1 MKRKYLPENFNMGNM
16 KKAFDESYELLS
28 EVNEAFHI
36 KMEKI
41 YKKKNMDVDM
51 FCDCTNLHKKFYKEF
66 LREGYIPRM
75 DTFVSMCMG
84 FGLDLAT
91 AESLLASTRFS
102 FDRRNKI
109 HCAYMFLLTRYQGLC
124 IEDCN
129 KILNELGIDEE
140 KHLLGTFF
148 KDDREERK
156 IIKEKET
163 L

>member
-1 MKRKYLPENFNMGNM
+1 MKPRYLPETFNMENM
-16 KKAFDESYELLS
+16 KKKFEENYAISSD
-28 EVNEAFHI
+28 VNEAFHI

-41 YKKKNMDVDM
+41 YKRKNMDVDT
-51 FCDCTNLHKKFYKEF
+51 FCECTNLHKRFYNDF

-84 FGLDLAT
+84 FGLDLIT

-109 HCAYMFLLTRYQGLC
+109 HFAYMFLLSSYQGLC

-129 KILNELGIDEE
+129 KILNKLGIDEE
-140 KHLLGTFF
+140 KHLLGTFD
-148 KDDREERK
+148 KDDREERRK
-156 IIKEKET
+156 K
-163 L
+163 

>member
-1 MKRKYLPENFNMGNM
+1 MKKGYLPEKFNMENM
-16 KKAFDESYELLS
+16 KKAFNESYELLS
-28 EVNEAFHI
+28 KVNEAFHI

-41 YKKKNMDVDM
+41 YKMKDMDVNK

-91 AESLLASTRFS
+91 AESLLESTRFS

-129 KILNELGIDEE
+129 KILNELEINEE
-140 KHLLGTFF
+140 KYLLGTFY
-148 KDDREERK
+148 KDERQEMKKNKK
-156 IIKEKET
+156 I
-163 L
+163 